1 MTVHFNEI
9 VDDTVT
15 VASAKRL
22 ARPAGASG
30 LYRRFGKRALDLAA
44 VVLTAPII
52 VPIVLLLALLVARDG
67 GRPFFTQVRVGRDNR
82 EFRIF
87 KLRTMVVDAEARLA
101 DHLAS
106 DAAAQAEWN
115 AHQKLVDD
123 PRITRMGRLLRRTSL
138 DELPQLWNVFL
149 GDMSLVG
156 PRPMMLDQRALYP
169 GSAYYQLRPG
179 ITGPWQVSDRNAVEF
194 RSRAVFDQRYYHD
207 VSLLTDMRLLF
218 RTVRAVLRCTGH

>member
-9 VDDTVT
+9 TDEAVSL
-15 VASAKRL
+15 ASSRPMVRPE
-22 ARPAGASG
+22 ARFG
-30 LYRRFGKRALDLAA
+30 LYRNFGKRAFDLAA
-44 VVLTAPII
+44 VILTAPIV
-52 VPIVLLLALLVARDG
+52 VPVVLILALLVALEG
-67 GRPFFTQVRVGRDNR
+67 GRPFFTQRRVGRGNR
-82 EFRIF
+82 EFRIL

-101 DHLAS
+101 SHLAS
-106 DAAAQAEWN
+106 DASARAEWN
-115 AHQKLVDD
+115 AHQKLIHD
-123 PRITRMGRLLRRTSL
+123 PRITRVGRLLRRTSL
-138 DELPQLWNVFL
+138 DELPQLWNVFI

-169 GSAYYQLRPG
+169 GSAYYQLSPG

-207 VSLLTDMRLLF
+207 LSLLTDLRILF